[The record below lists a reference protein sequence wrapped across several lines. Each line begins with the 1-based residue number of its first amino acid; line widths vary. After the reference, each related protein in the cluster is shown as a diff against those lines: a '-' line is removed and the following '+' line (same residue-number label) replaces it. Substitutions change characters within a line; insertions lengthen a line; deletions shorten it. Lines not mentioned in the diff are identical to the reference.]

1 MLCLVK
7 FKNFWICFVKL
18 GAVGMTFDFCQ
29 IESDNPPTIWFVTNQ
44 PTNPPTLLACDLAGT
59 DCVSQDEIATL
70 AVKQQAVPLSNQLSR
85 GSLNQAPEVAFLNLY
100 RDKDGL
106 TPQERRELEA

>member
-18 GAVGMTFDFCQ
+18 WAVAMTFAFLPNRVRRP
-29 IESDNPPTIWFVTNQ
+29 SNP
-44 PTNPPTLLACDLAGT
+44 LACDLAGT

-70 AVKQQAVPLSNQLSR
+70 AVKQQAVPVSNQLSR
-85 GSLNQAPEVAFLNLY
+85 GLTQAPEVAFLNLY

>member
-18 GAVGMTFDFCQ
+18 WAVGMTFAFLPNRVRQ
-29 IESDNPPTIWFVTNQ
+29 PSNPLACDQPTHQ
-44 PTNPPTLLACDLAGT
+44 PTNPLLAGT

-70 AVKQQAVPLSNQLSR
+70 AVKHQAVPLWNQLSR
-85 GSLNQAPEVAFLNLY
+85 GLNQAPEVAFLNLY